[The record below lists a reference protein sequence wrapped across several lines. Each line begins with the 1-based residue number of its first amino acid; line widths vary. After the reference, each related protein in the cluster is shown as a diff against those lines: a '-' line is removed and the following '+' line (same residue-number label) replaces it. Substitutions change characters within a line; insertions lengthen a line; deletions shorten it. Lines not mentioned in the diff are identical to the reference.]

1 MKNHIALIFAAGTLF
16 LAGCCT
22 TEHATKWEYKVVA
35 APRVA
40 PIFGGTNAPTIDR
53 TNMASFFQNTFQK
66 QRDSYQDFLNGQG
79 QDGWELIKEE
89 DGTFY
94 FKRAIK

>member
-1 MKNHIALIFAAGTLF
+1 MKKNIALIFAAGTLF

-22 TEHATKWEYKVVA
+22 TEHTTKWEYKVV
-35 APRVA
+35 RRSSYCSLFWRRTHHTT
-40 PIFGGTNAPTIDR
+40 INRDSLQNA
-53 TNMASFFQNTFQK
+53 FQK
-66 QRDSYQDFLNGQG
+66 QRETNQDFLNNLGK
-79 QDGWELIKEE
+79 DGWELIKEE

>member
-1 MKNHIALIFAAGTLF
+1 
-16 LAGCCT
+16 
-22 TEHATKWEYKVVA
+22 
-35 APRVA
+35 
-40 PIFGGTNAPTIDR
+40 
-53 TNMASFFQNTFQK
+53 MASFFQNTFQK
-66 QRDSYQDFLNGQG
+66 QRGSYQDFLNGQG